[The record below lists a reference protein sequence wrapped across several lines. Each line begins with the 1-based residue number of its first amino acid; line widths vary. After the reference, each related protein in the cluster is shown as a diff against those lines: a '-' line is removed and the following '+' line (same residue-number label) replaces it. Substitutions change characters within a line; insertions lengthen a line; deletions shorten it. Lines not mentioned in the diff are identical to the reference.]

1 MVLKLSK
8 AEKSFGKKTVL
19 RQVSFELKSGEILG
33 LFGSNGSGKSTL
45 LKMIFGTLKG
55 TIDFSL
61 YGEKTKASEVIESE
75 LIAYVPQ
82 HPFLPESGKVRDIIP
97 IYFSEAEQ
105 QDKIFYDPT
114 IAAFANI
121 KIGELSQGQRKYF
134 ETILVGN
141 LNHPI
146 LMLDEPFSMLEPL
159 QIESLKEFLLQ
170 KKKEKG
176 ILITDHYYRE
186 VLDISD
192 KNMVLK
198 DGIGHPISSSS
209 ELVQFEYLRE

>member
-19 RQVSFELKSGEILG
+19 QQVSFELKTGEILG

-45 LKMIFGTLKG
+45 LKMLFGVQKG

-82 HPFLPESGKVRDIIP
+82 HPFLPESAKVRDIIP
-97 IYFSEAEQ
+97 MYFSEAAQ

-114 IAAFANI
+114 IAAFDHNRI
-121 KIGELSQGQRKYF
+121 RELSQGQRKYF

-141 LNHPI
+141 LDHPI

-159 QIESLKEFLLQ
+159 QIEALKKFLLQ

-176 ILITDHYYRE
+176 ILITDHYYSE

-192 KNMVLK
+192 INIVLK
-198 DGIGHPISSSS
+198 DGIGYPISSRD
-209 ELVQFEYLRE
+209 ELVQFEYLRK

>member
-1 MVLKLSK
+1 M
-8 AEKSFGKKTVL
+8 
-19 RQVSFELKSGEILG
+19 
-33 LFGSNGSGKSTL
+33 
-45 LKMIFGTLKG
+45 
-55 TIDFSL
+55 
-61 YGEKTKASEVIESE
+61 
-75 LIAYVPQ
+75 
-82 HPFLPESGKVRDIIP
+82 RDIIP